1 MIVRI
6 EYIQMAVSQTM
17 NTRVNQKLEKLGK
30 KFDSIV
36 RAEVTFKQEK
46 NSTGNGKS
54 CSIEVSAPG
63 VRFYVRSY
71 SDHFEKS
78 LNESLKDLK
87 RKLRKRKTAFQ
98 KQRVQPISNL

>member
-6 EYIQMAVSQTM
+6 EYIQMPVSPTM
-17 NTRVNQKLEKLGK
+17 NIRVQNKLQKLGK

-46 NSTGNGKS
+46 NPTGNGKS
-54 CSIEVSAPG
+54 CSIEISAPG
-63 VRFYVRSY
+63 VRFYAKSY
-71 SDHFEKS
+71 SNHFEKS
-78 LNESLKDLK
+78 LNESLQDLK

-98 KQRVQPISNL
+98 KQRLQPTSNH

>member
-6 EYIQMAVSQTM
+6 EYIQMPVSPTM
-17 NTRVNQKLEKLGK
+17 NTRVQNKLQKLGK

-46 NSTGNGKS
+46 NYTGNNKS

-98 KQRVQPISNL
+98 KKRLQPTLNH